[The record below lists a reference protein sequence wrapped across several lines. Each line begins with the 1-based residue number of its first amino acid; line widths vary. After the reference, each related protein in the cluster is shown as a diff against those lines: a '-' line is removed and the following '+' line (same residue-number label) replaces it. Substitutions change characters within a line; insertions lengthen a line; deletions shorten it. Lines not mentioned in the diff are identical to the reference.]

1 MALIYHKYFICQC
14 VSIPFKEVFPLKRP
28 KNIARQKNSL
38 YTAYLEVF
46 PLLLSFFNVHSAVL
60 RRHFQTINQSY
71 LAENPSIQFSP
82 GKARGSCYL
91 RYVAL
96 PVM

>member
-1 MALIYHKYFICQC
+1 MGRPRDIAL
-14 VSIPFKEVFPLKRP
+14 
-28 KNIARQKNSL
+28 QKNSL
-38 YTAYLEVF
+38 YTAYLEVAQLWNQVF

-71 LAENPSIQFSP
+71 LAENLSIRFSL

-96 PVM
+96 PPWDIDYPDVKPKVNST